1 MGLLYLAI
9 ILAIII
15 KVSNSPK
22 VKNKGKSEPYKYI
35 IIDEFQD
42 TSPIRFE
49 LIKAIQRDP
58 FRGIGKPEPLKGQLT
73 GKWSRRV
80 NKKDRLLY
88 EIIDD
93 TIVILQC
100 KGHYS
105 DK

>member
-1 MGLLYLAI
+1 MSRITFTEPAWEEYLQWQCED
-9 ILAIII
+9 
-15 KVSNSPK
+15 KK
-22 VKNKGKSEPYKYI
+22 TWKNI
-35 IIDEFQD
+35 N
-42 TSPIRFE
+42 E